1 MSIPISERI
10 NSPEEFYRRMLDNFS
25 SSIRVSIPAIVQDF
39 DPETQTVTVQPVIR
53 ERIMGDN
60 LEPEW
65 VELPLLLDVPIV
77 LPRAGGYSLTM
88 PIQAGDECLIL
99 FSDMCID
106 AWFSSGG
113 VQNQIEKRRHDLS
126 DAFAILGAWSQ
137 PRTLP
142 NYSTTAAQLRS
153 DDGSA
158 YISLSSGEINLVAP
172 NVKINGIPFGTHKHT
187 APVGGGTTSGP
198 S

>member
-25 SSIRVSIPAIVQDF
+25 SSMRVSIPAIVQDF
-39 DPETQTVTVQPVIR
+39 DPVTQTVTVQPVIR

-137 PRTLP
+137 PRRIP
-142 NYSTTAAQLRS
+142 NYSTTATQLRS
-153 DDGSA
+153 DDGAS
-158 YISLSSGEINLVAP
+158 YISLSGGEINLVAP
-172 NVKINGIPFGTHKHT
+172 TVKINGIPFGTHKHT
-187 APVGGGTTSGP
+187 APAGGGTTSGP